1 MKAYFL
7 FKAPGNS
14 TLFKKVS
21 LEEVLETWIFLGQ
34 CGHAAWGAAC
44 GGLGRGPRCGKGPC
58 ARPGSTMVP
67 GATTSAPGGGGLGSL
82 QKEERPRKTRV
93 RPQQGE
99 IRMPVLECLIKV
111 QLLPW
116 LPAQGDLSFLF
127 S

>member
-67 GATTSAPGGGGLGSL
+67 GATTSAPGGGGA
-82 QKEERPRKTRV
+82 R
-93 RPQQGE
+93 
-99 IRMPVLECLIKV
+99 
-111 QLLPW
+111 
-116 LPAQGDLSFLF
+116 LPAEGGEAEEDACETPARRD
-127 S
+127 